1 MARIGCAG
9 VLFTSRYGGSVQHT
23 VRTATLV
30 VAVSAA
36 SLLTACDAGGDIMA
50 PLALPT
56 SQVNGAQP
64 QAVSAQPQ
72 QGRSGELAITS
83 QQHVYLDKLKAA
95 GITPSSEL
103 LALSIGSYVCQGRAA
118 RQTDQAVRDFVLPL
132 VRSDIRAARSGQES
146 PTPDEIDAAA
156 TDYIRTATE
165 HLC

>member
-1 MARIGCAG
+1 
-9 VLFTSRYGGSVQHT
+9 
-23 VRTATLV
+23 
-30 VAVSAA
+30 
-36 SLLTACDAGGDIMA
+36 MA

-72 QGRSGELAITS
+72 QGSSGELDITS
-83 QQHVYLDKLKAA
+83 QQHTYLDELKVA

-103 LALSIGSYVCQGRAA
+103 LALSIGSYVCQARAA
-118 RQTDQAVRDFVLPL
+118 RQNDQAVRAFVLPL
-132 VRSDIRAARSGQES
+132 VRSDVRASRSGRES
-146 PTPDEIDAAA
+146 PSAAEIDAAA

>member
-1 MARIGCAG
+1 
-9 VLFTSRYGGSVQHT
+9 VQHT
-23 VRTATLV
+23 VRSATLV

-64 QAVSAQPQ
+64 QAVSALPQ
-72 QGRSGELAITS
+72 QGSSGELDITS
-83 QQHVYLDKLKAA
+83 QQHTYLDELKAA

-103 LALSIGSYVCQGRAA
+103 LALSIGSYVCQARAA
-118 RQTDQAVRDFVLPL
+118 RQNDQAVRAFVLPL
-132 VRSDIRAARSGQES
+132 VRSVVRASRSGRES
-146 PTPDEIDAAA
+146 PSAAEIDAAA